1 MCRNH
6 LIFCQFDPKH
16 DHYDQHHHDHMT
28 IIIILASTIFR
39 LNVGLL
45 YLAALCVL
53 GPAPA
58 IAKLTLAPL
67 RGKCCPN
74 HQ

>member
-1 MCRNH
+1 MTST
-6 LIFCQFDPKH
+6 I
-16 DHYDQHHHDHMT
+16 MTIMTIT
-28 IIIILASTIFR
+28 IIIILANIIFR

-67 RGKCCPN
+67 RGKCCPDL
-74 HQ
+74 Q

>member
-16 DHYDQHHHDHMT
+16 DHCDRHHHHHHNGQHH
-28 IIIILASTIFR
+28 FR

-45 YLAALCVL
+45 YLAALSVL

-67 RGKCCPN
+67 RGKCCPDL
-74 HQ
+74 Q

>member
-1 MCRNH
+1 MTT
-6 LIFCQFDPKH
+6 LTG
-16 DHYDQHHHDHMT
+16 T
-28 IIIILASTIFR
+28 IIIIIMASTIFR

-45 YLAALCVL
+45 YLAALSVL
-53 GPAPA
+53 GPAPS

>member
-1 MCRNH
+1 M
-6 LIFCQFDPKH
+6 ISTIIIT
-16 DHYDQHHHDHMT
+16 MT

-45 YLAALCVL
+45 YLAALSVL
-53 GPAPA
+53 GPAPS

-67 RGKCCPN
+67 RG
-74 HQ
+74 Q

>member
-1 MCRNH
+1 MTTVTGT
-6 LIFCQFDPKH
+6 K
-16 DHYDQHHHDHMT
+16 MT
-28 IIIILASTIFR
+28 IMPITIIVILSSTIFR

-45 YLAALCVL
+45 YLAALSVL

-67 RGKCCPN
+67 RG
-74 HQ
+74 